1 MPNFVKDYKNTVKQ
15 NSKVHFSNFQLNDFT
30 LGFH

>member
-1 MPNFVKDYKNTVKQ
+1 MPNFVKDYKNTVKY
-15 NSKVHFSNFQLNDFT
+15 NGKARFSNFQLNDFT